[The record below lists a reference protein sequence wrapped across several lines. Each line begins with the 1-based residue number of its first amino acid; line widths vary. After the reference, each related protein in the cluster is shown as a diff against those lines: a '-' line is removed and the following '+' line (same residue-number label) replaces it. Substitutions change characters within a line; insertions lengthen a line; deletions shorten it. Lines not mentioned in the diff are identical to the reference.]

1 MITPNSHGAHLSEDQ
16 LIGERDPG
24 TRAHLSTC
32 AECQVRAEGWRNTAV
47 AARQV
52 SAELAGEFRTPSF
65 DALLGDVAGM
75 PWAAPAE
82 VPRRAWRESLVLT
95 AALARMQLRL
105 LPRALIPLSAL
116 GFAGCVLLALRM
128 PHSGSTAAVFGLAV
142 TLVFQLGTL
151 AICLP
156 HTDPRLELFAAL
168 PIPPTVVFAC
178 RLVLV
183 LAADTALAL
192 LASLPTSESGATAGF
207 SAMVAGWLG
216 PALLASGVGVACAV
230 WRSPQ
235 VGSIAGAVVW
245 LLGVAASSDSGPARR
260 IGAFVEPLWSTS
272 AVTLALAA
280 VLLVVAVAGMRR
292 PQYSVVVG

>member
-1 MITPNSHGAHLSEDQ
+1 MITPNSDGSHLADDQ
-16 LIGERDPG
+16 LIGEQAPG
-24 TRAHLSTC
+24 ARAHLSTC
-32 AECQVRAEGWRNTAV
+32 AECQARAEGWRNTAA

-82 VPRRAWRESLVLT
+82 VARPGWRESLALT
-95 AALARMQLRL
+95 AALARIQLRL
-105 LPRALIPLSAL
+105 LPRALIPLSVL

-128 PHSGSTAAVFGLAV
+128 PHSGSTTAVFGLAV

-156 HTDPRLELFAAL
+156 NTDPRLELFAAL

-192 LASLPTSESGATAGF
+192 LASLPAGATQGF
-207 SAMVAGWLG
+207 SALVAGWLG

-235 VGSIAGAVVW
+235 VGSIAGALVW
-245 LLGVAASSDSGPARR
+245 LLGVAASSDSGPAHR

-280 VLLVVAVAGMRR
+280 VLLGLAVAGMRR
-292 PQYSVVVG
+292 PQYSVVAG